1 MRFAQNQSS
10 AAVKPAPHRA
20 TAERRGAC
28 TGAVLSAVYQAPDG
42 ATDSPT
48 QHGRSASDGL
58 TKQAIKCGQAVAY
71 ICAWLA
77 RPASDTASAYIKRG
91 ER

>member
-42 ATDSPT
+42 ATDLFDAT
-48 QHGRSASDGL
+48 REIGIDGL
-58 TKQAIKCGQAVAY
+58 TKQAINGQAVAY
-71 ICAWLA
+71 IWCLA
-77 RPASDTASAYIKRG
+77 GPTSVGHR
-91 ER
+91 ERLY